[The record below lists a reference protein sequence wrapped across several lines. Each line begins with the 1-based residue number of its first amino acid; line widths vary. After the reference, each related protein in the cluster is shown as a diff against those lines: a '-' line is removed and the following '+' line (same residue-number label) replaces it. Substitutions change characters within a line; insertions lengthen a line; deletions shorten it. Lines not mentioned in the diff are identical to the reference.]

1 MHERQFESAFPCI
14 LVHPLH
20 GLHELLAL
28 FKLLEQ
34 AIDILDTLATAR
46 GNALRRDPLI
56 MRGFCRSFGVMDVM
70 MASNRADFLAIK
82 IHAFKLLAEFSHAGN
97 HAQDGF
103 QGTQPLDL
111 FHLVKEHI
119 EGELVMFH

>member
-1 MHERQFESAFPCI
+1 MERQFESAFPCI

-46 GNALRRDPLI
+46 GNALTTGPVDNAGILPLLRSHGRDDGPPTCGLP
-56 MRGFCRSFGVMDVM
+56 C
-70 MASNRADFLAIK
+70 
-82 IHAFKLLAEFSHAGN
+82 H
-97 HAQDGF
+97 QDPRL
-103 QGTQPLDL
+103 QTAC
-111 FHLVKEHI
+111 
-119 EGELVMFH
+119 

>member
-46 GNALRRDPLI
+46 GNALTTGPVDNAGILSLLRSHGRDDGLQP
-56 MRGFCRSFGVMDVM
+56 
-70 MASNRADFLAIK
+70 ADFLAIK

>member
-46 GNALRRDPLI
+46 GNALTTGPVDNAGIR
-56 MRGFCRSFGVMDVM
+56 RSFGVMDVM
-70 MASNRADFLAIK
+70 MALQPADFLAIK